1 MTGASRHAPGHR
13 PGALVQRIV
22 LAVAG
27 GYGLTVA
34 VTMVLARLLSGVV
47 ERMDAVVTAALLA
60 FLVYLLV
67 LLWAFAEP
75 RLARLWAVLGGGGA
89 LGAAL
94 VYAPGMA

>member
-1 MTGASRHAPGHR
+1 MPERTPWRTT
-13 PGALVQRIV
+13 QRV
-22 LAVAG
+22 ALAVVG

-34 VTMVLARLLSGVV
+34 VTMLLARLLSGLM
-47 ERMDAVVTAALLA
+47 ERVDAVVTAALLA
-60 FLVYLLV
+60 FLVYLAV

-94 VYAPGMA
+94 VYAPGLA